1 MGLFGKMFEKKVCS
15 ICGGEIGMLGNRKLD
30 DGNMCKKC
38 AAKLSPFFTGRR
50 RSSVEDIKA
59 QLEYRE
65 ANKAEVE
72 AFNATLTLGESTKIL
87 IDEDNKKFMVT
98 SARNIREANPDVI
111 EFSKVTGVDI
121 DIDEDMDEET
131 YTDNEGNSQS
141 YNPKKYTF
149 SYDFNVVIRVNNPY
163 FDEIKFQ
170 LNPSGVTINEGNPV
184 PSMMKPNP
192 EYNQEYRQY
201 KEMCDE
207 IKATLTSARREARES
222 AAAANAP
229 RQAVVCKCCG
239 ATTTPDVNGTC
250 EFCGGAAV

>member
-1 MGLFGKMFEKKVCS
+1 MSFRSLQQETS
-15 ICGGEIGMLGNRKLD
+15 HSQ
-30 DGNMCKKC
+30 C
-38 AAKLSPFFTGRR
+38 AAKKQRHNDTRHTYGPYDVHNVFGAFAQEDSPGDFAHAN
-50 RSSVEDIKA
+50 VDI
-59 QLEYRE
+59 
-65 ANKAEVE
+65 
-72 AFNATLTLGESTKIL
+72 
-87 IDEDNKKFMVT
+87 
-98 SARNIREANPDVI
+98 
-111 EFSKVTGVDI
+111 TGVDI
-121 DIDEDMDEET
+121 DIDEDMDEGT